1 MSLSSSLRFAF
12 AAAALAAL
20 AACASS
26 PQDSYAKEGATPLAG
41 SRLKDFAEG
50 TTLEGKWGAADFV
63 HYYGVGGSAW
73 NKGTGEKAETGSWR
87 IANDQ
92 LCVKWAQSM
101 GGAESCYVVLRK
113 GDEVRGYNAKG
124 EPAFTAKYKKGD
136 VNRLAG

>member
-1 MSLSSSLRFAF
+1 MSFPSLRIAV
-12 AAAALAAL
+12 AAAALAGL

-26 PQDSYAKEGATPLAG
+26 PMDAYKGDGATPLAG
-41 SRLKDFAEG
+41 QRLKDFAEG
-50 TTLEGKWGAADFV
+50 TSLEGKWGGKDFA

-73 NKGTGEKAETGSWR
+73 AKSGGEKAETGAWR

-101 GGAESCYVVLRK
+101 GGKESCYVVLRK
-113 GDEVRGYNAKG
+113 GDEVRGYDAQG
-124 EPAFTAKYKKGD
+124 ESAFTARFKKGD

>member
-1 MSLSSSLRFAF
+1 MSFPSLRFAVV
-12 AAAALAAL
+12 AAALTAL

-26 PQDSYAKEGATPLAG
+26 PMDAYKGDGATPLAG

-50 TTLEGKWGAADFV
+50 TSLRGKWAGKDFT

-73 NKGTGEKAETGSWR
+73 AKGGGEKAETGSWR
-87 IANDQ
+87 IANDR

-101 GGAESCYVVLRK
+101 GGKESCFVVLRK
-113 GDEVRGYNAKG
+113 GDEIRGYDAEGKD
-124 EPAFTAKYKKGD
+124 AFTATFKKGD